1 MILIIKSIMIL
12 ICIYI
17 SSRQKLIRDN
27 IPLLSI
33 PYIRYNDT
41 IKYYTFGSMIV
52 NRAIAL
58 FMDCT
63 EFEADDISLTL
74 SSPLSW
80 NTIPE
85 NPMEY
90 QIIFSKLFDNLEQ
103 QTIFQMQLPLELQ
116 LEEYLQY
123 WLNNKT
129 IEEILKRLKIS
140 IPLEIN
146 LDLVKKID
154 FYSLS

>member
-1 MILIIKSIMIL
+1 MHYSW
-12 ICIYI
+12 
-17 SSRQKLIRDN
+17 
-27 IPLLSI
+27 
-33 PYIRYNDT
+33 T
-41 IKYYTFGSMIV
+41 
-52 NRAIAL
+52 A
-58 FMDCT
+58 

-116 LEEYLQY
+116 LDEYLQY

-146 LDLVKKID
+146 LDLVKN
-154 FYSLS
+154 